1 MDAAALWQYVK
12 IVDVKACPA
21 TEGMTGMY
29 CLVYMSRPTREMGD
43 EEVRDLL
50 RRAKINNGRDGITG
64 ILIHDR
70 RRYLQYLEGDEAR
83 VEATFARIS
92 MDSRH
97 QAIIRLHSG
106 TIGSRQFPDWA
117 LASRISAEDGSLKAS
132 VERLVQ
138 DCDREVADELLKFA
152 EARDRAA

>member
-1 MDAAALWQYVK
+1 
-12 IVDVKACPA
+12 
-21 TEGMTGMY
+21 MY

-43 EEVRDLL
+43 DEVRDLL

-64 ILIHDR
+64 ILVHDR

-92 MDSRH
+92 IDPRH
-97 QAIIRLHSG
+97 QAIIRLHSW
-106 TIGSRQFPDWA
+106 TISRRQFPEWS
-117 LASRISAEDGSLKAS
+117 LASRISAKSGSLKGA
-132 VERLVQ
+132 VLRLVR

>member
-1 MDAAALWQYVK
+1 
-12 IVDVKACPA
+12 
-21 TEGMTGMY
+21 MY

-92 MDSRH
+92 IDPRH

-106 TIGSRQFPDWA
+106 TISGRQFPEWA
-117 LASRISAEDGSLKAS
+117 LASKISAEDGSLKGA
-132 VERLVQ
+132 VQRLVRN
-138 DCDREVADELLKFA
+138 CDREVADELLKFA

>member
-1 MDAAALWQYVK
+1 
-12 IVDVKACPA
+12 
-21 TEGMTGMY
+21 MY
-29 CLVYMSRPTREMGD
+29 RLVYMSRPTREMDGHELD
-43 EEVRDLL
+43 GLL

-70 RRYLQYLEGDEAR
+70 RRYLQYLEGEEAK

-92 MDSRH
+92 IDRRH

-106 TIGSRQFPDWA
+106 TTDRRQFPGWA
-117 LASRISAEDGSLKAS
+117 LASKMSAEGGSLKDA

-138 DCDREVADELLKFA
+138 NCDPEVADELLKFA
-152 EARDRAA
+152 KARDRAV

>member
-1 MDAAALWQYVK
+1 
-12 IVDVKACPA
+12 
-21 TEGMTGMY
+21 MY

-43 EEVRDLL
+43 DEVRDLL

-83 VEATFARIS
+83 VEATFARVSI
-92 MDSRH
+92 DPRH

-106 TIGSRQFPDWA
+106 TISRRQFPEWA
-117 LASRISAEDGSLKAS
+117 LASKISARAASLKGA

-138 DCDREVADELLKFA
+138 DCDREIADELLKFA